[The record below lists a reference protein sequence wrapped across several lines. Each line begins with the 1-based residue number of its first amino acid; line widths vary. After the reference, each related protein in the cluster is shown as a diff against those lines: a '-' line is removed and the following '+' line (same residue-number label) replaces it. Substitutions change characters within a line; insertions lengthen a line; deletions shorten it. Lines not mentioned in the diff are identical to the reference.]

1 MGEYN
6 LYDNFLA
13 PALSNFKIFFSGRLE
28 EIILFHFAENF
39 IPSAR
44 PVLASL
50 HKNCKTRGKHDRTS
64 SGLPS
69 LTSMFG

>member
-13 PALSNFKIFFSGRLE
+13 PALSNFKIFFSGRVE
-28 EIILFHFAENF
+28 EIILFHFGEKF

-44 PVLASL
+44 PVVASL
-50 HKNCKTRGKHDRTS
+50 HKDCKTRGEQDRSS